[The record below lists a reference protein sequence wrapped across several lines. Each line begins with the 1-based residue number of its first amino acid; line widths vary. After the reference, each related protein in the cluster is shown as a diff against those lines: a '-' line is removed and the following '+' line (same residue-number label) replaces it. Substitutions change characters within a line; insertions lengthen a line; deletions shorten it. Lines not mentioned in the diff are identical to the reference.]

1 MDKTTVQ
8 EALTQLTALGFE
20 YGDEVKFGLYAKPDK
35 KLSPRKAK
43 GTMPL
48 LPLDVITRAENE
60 GRSIYFCPNR
70 DYKNEDVKECRVL
83 FYEHDDIP
91 REQSLV
97 SWQTIG
103 LPTPTLQVDTSG
115 KSIHT
120 YYLLDE
126 PISPE
131 LWRTLQQGFI
141 YHLKS
146 DPSLHNP
153 GRVMRLA
160 GSVHPDTGEVAKVGL
175 NTPIG
180 MSYPVETFIDL
191 LAIPTA
197 QTLHNPKDDVSAAI
211 EYLNHM
217 GASVAEEY
225 HSWVKVGMAL
235 KAISPSLKDEWVR
248 WSSQS
253 SKAINTNFDEKWD
266 SFKGSGV
273 GIGTLWYYA
282 YNFGSWKGAKPKGN
296 VIEVSPDTNNN
307 TSAFR
312 RAVDSVSSFLSNSL
326 RYNSLANTYVLNGVE
341 VGINDAVTHVEYNH
355 QDLPRFKE
363 RAVVDAVA
371 KQNQFN
377 PIIDYIKSCPLRSTI
392 THANIASSYWGG
404 TEQEDKYVEMFLRAA
419 VLRQLPQ
426 VEPIVFPFV
435 LVLIG
440 ESGCG
445 KTATFN
451 TLFQRWIHYMSSFG
465 DTHQGAGL
473 AKNWLCLW
481 DEMLPVLNPKN
492 RDKVNEFITK
502 NHLTQNIMYGE
513 KHKQSPCSFVIGGTT
528 TDYQFLSDSYSQR
541 RWMVCNIPS
550 KVNIAQLKS
559 DVDAI
564 WASAYRSV
572 CESKNLGS
580 FDELIKVTTTDN
592 RQYVNDS
599 DYENIVMPS
608 VNAYLESGQGYVY
621 VPEIISTVFNN
632 KPPQGIGA
640 EIRSILKA
648 NGFTRG
654 KCSKALHRN
663 KSVWLP
669 PV

>member
-8 EALTQLTALGFE
+8 DALTQLTALGFE
-20 YGDEVKFGLYAKPDK
+20 YGDEVKLGLYAKPDK

-48 LPLDVITRAENE
+48 LPLDAITKAEEE
-60 GRSIYFCPNR
+60 GRSIYFCVNR
-70 DYKNEDVKECRVL
+70 EYKNEEIKTCQVL

-91 REQSLV
+91 KAESINAWRH
-97 SWQTIG
+97 IG
-103 LPTPTLQVDTSG
+103 LPVPTLQVDTGG
-115 KSIHT
+115 KSVHT
-120 YYLLDE
+120 YYLLEE
-126 PISPE
+126 PCTPE
-131 LWRTLQQGFI
+131 QWRTLQQGFI

-160 GSVHPDTGEVAKVGL
+160 GSIHPDTGEVAKVVNNNGE
-175 NTPIG
+175 
-180 MSYPVETFIDL
+180 SYPLETFTSL
-191 LAIPTA
+191 LAIPKA
-197 QTLHNPKDDVSAAI
+197 QEHHNTKDDVSAAI

-235 KAISPSLKDEWVR
+235 KAISPSLKDEWAR

-253 SKAINTNFDEKWD
+253 SKPLNTNFDEKWD

-282 YNFGSWKGAKPKGN
+282 YNFGSWKGSKPKG
-296 VIEVSPDTNNN
+296 VVVEPSPDTSNN

-312 RAVDSVSSFLSNSL
+312 RAVDSVSSFLGNSL
-326 RYNSLANTYVLNGVE
+326 RYNSLSNTYVLNGLE
-341 VGINDAVTHVEYNH
+341 IGINDAVSHVEYNH

-392 THANIASSYWGG
+392 THTNIASKYWGG

-419 VLRQLPQ
+419 ILRQLPQ
-426 VEPIVFPFV
+426 IEPVVFPFV

-465 DTHQGAGL
+465 DPHQGAGL

-481 DEMLPVLNPKN
+481 DEMLPVLNAKN

-541 RWMVCNIPS
+541 RWMVCTIPS
-550 KVNIAQLKS
+550 KVNITQLKN

-564 WASAYRSV
+564 WASAYQSV
-572 CESKNLGS
+572 CDSRVLGS
-580 FDELIKVTTTDN
+580 FDELIKVTTADN
-592 RQYVNDS
+592 KQYVNDS
-599 DYENIVMPS
+599 DYESIVMPA

-654 KCSKALHRN
+654 QCSKALHRD
-663 KSVWLP
+663 KSVWFKP
-669 PV
+669 PI